1 MRLLD
6 QLKAKQSVVK
16 AVVYARY
23 SSDMQREESIE
34 AQIRAVRDFAERND
48 ILIIHEYIDRAKSAT
63 TTDRPQ
69 FQQMLSDSAKGGFDL
84 VLVHKLDR
92 FARNRYDSIGCRM
105 ELKKNGVSLISVLE
119 QFDSDSPES
128 IITESVLEAMA
139 EYYSLNLAREVRKG
153 QRENAYKSMWTGGLP
168 PYGYDVDPETKRL
181 VINEHEA
188 EAVRII
194 FKMFVRGEGYLTIA
208 DELNR
213 LGYKTKRGTEF
224 TKTSFY
230 NMLRNEK
237 YIGNYVYNR
246 SQPKD
251 VRGRRNGH
259 TYKDRSEWITNEGTV
274 PAIIDVDTF
283 NLAQQRQAEYRK
295 KFPNSKAIETYL
307 LSGKIFCGEC
317 GSPYCGDRRKD
328 KRRSRIIVKYICNL
342 QKRRGKRAC
351 HARPVNRD
359 AIESFVLEK
368 LADMLFDIRIAPRI
382 TQYYNGYREDNDR
395 TYTAAQQ
402 MLEAELAACQKDIDS
417 LVELVMKKPSDIFL
431 EKINELE
438 ERRDGIRRKIA
449 DHELQK
455 CSDKVETYEV
465 AQAIEF
471 AKGLLLTK
479 KLPNMQQLV
488 SLFVDRVTIYPDKI
502 HIRFN
507 FAPQKCGLLKCRHGK
522 GSGAEEKT
530 PEADE
535 SASGN
540 HEKICKIN
548 LGAEQSTPRKGVR
561 RPSPP
566 NNEDEKNLGVTYVTP
581 RRGGEG
587 ETRTPAPVTRPTP
600 LAGAPRH
607 QLEYFSV
614 GDVNNHLFQLLT
626 VYITHT
632 AKTLFLAES

>member
-16 AVVYARY
+16 AVIYARY

-34 AQIRAVRDFAERND
+34 AQTRAIRDFAQHND
-48 ILIIHEYIDRAKSAT
+48 ILIVREYIDRAKSAT

-69 FQQMLSDSAKGGFDL
+69 FQQMLADSANGGFDL

-224 TKTSFY
+224 TKTSFF

-251 VRGRRNGH
+251 VRSRRNGH

-307 LSGKIFCGEC
+307 LSGKIFCGGC

-342 QKRRGKRAC
+342 QKRKGKRAC
-351 HARPVNRD
+351 HARPINRD

-368 LADMLFDIRIAPRI
+368 LADALFDIRIAPRI
-382 TQYYNGYREDNDR
+382 ARYYNGYREDNDQV
-395 TYTAAQQ
+395 YTAAQQ
-402 MLEAELAACQKDIDS
+402 MLEAELTACQKDIDS

-431 EKINELE
+431 EKIDQLE
-438 ERRDGIRRKIA
+438 AAREEIRRKIT

-455 CSDKVETYEV
+455 CSDKVEIYEV
-465 AQAIEF
+465 AQAMEF
-471 AKGLLLTK
+471 AKQLLLTK

-507 FAPQKCGLLKCRHGK
+507 FAPQKCGLLTCRYGK
-522 GSGAEEKT
+522 NARTENKT

-535 SASGN
+535 SASGI
-540 HEKICKIN
+540 HKKIGKRN
-548 LGAEQSTPRKGVR
+548 LGAEQSTPRG
-561 RPSPP
+561 
-566 NNEDEKNLGVTYVTP
+566 
-581 RRGGEG
+581 GGEG
-587 ETRTPAPVTRPTP
+587 GTRTLAPVTRPTP

-607 QLEYFSV
+607 QLEYFSM
-614 GDVNNHLFQLLT
+614 LL
-626 VYITHT
+626 HP
-632 AKTLFLAES
+632 